1 MVINSLESWNSK
13 MELETYISV
22 FGFQGKKIELWK
34 NKLCINFVCNIK
46 MPALI
51 EIDDK
56 IKIILNSVS
65 LQPLIDMIIHP
76 K

>member
-1 MVINSLESWNSK
+1 
-13 MELETYISV
+13 MELESYISV
-22 FGFQGKKIELWK
+22 FGFQDRKKNRALK

-56 IKIILNSVS
+56 IKIDNKFSKPS
-65 LQPLIDMIIHP
+65 AFNRYDYTS
-76 K
+76 